1 MAESSHAGVRAV
13 QQSLGQFVDE
23 QESVDAEG

>member
-1 MAESSHAGVRAV
+1 VTESSHASLNAV

-23 QESVDAEG
+23 QKSVDDDG